1 MGSFI
6 WGMAMKDFQLISS
19 RTESEVRSKVRAL
32 RKQGWRIAIDKNGH
46 EEGPTVC
53 YQKRYHLGVV
63 K

>member
-1 MGSFI
+1 
-6 WGMAMKDFQLISS
+6 MKDFQLISG